1 MDKNKAL
8 KKKYAVRNFKNTTE
22 AIKFMKIVIP
32 FMQKLQDKDI
42 KNAQM
47 ETMMELLDEKP
58 LSFVIDTF
66 VFKKV
71 KEGKNKTVRFEE
83 FKDDFQTL
91 FSLFLLA
98 VTELTAKM
106 GGKSQAPK
114 TGQGQII
121 SKRLDP

>member
-1 MDKNKAL
+1 MSKNKTL
-8 KKKYAVRNFKNTTE
+8 NKKYAVRNFKNTSE

-42 KNAQM
+42 KNAPM

-71 KEGKNKTVRFEE
+71 KEGKNISVKFED

-91 FSLFLLA
+91 FSLFLLG
-98 VTELTAKM
+98 VTELTSKM
-106 GGKSQAPK
+106 GGKSQAPA
-114 TGQGQII
+114 TEQGKIT
-121 SKRLDP
+121 SKRSND